1 MALVDSNTYIEPT
14 SGTSLNA
21 SRSQVNNS
29 LRSILTNFRSTATP
43 AALNI
48 TASGDNIG
56 EQDGML
62 FRSATTNALYISD
75 SVHVKSSPVGGNFTR
90 VGIGN
95 RVENGIGAL
104 AANIA
109 SYEIGELVATPSA
122 SGGLSANARLY
133 LITDNSGAMTGVKDM
148 GIPPTNGSVTN
159 TMLQLNSIT
168 ADRIKD
174 GNVTLAKADFTTGS
188 GDGASG
194 SAATLKLSSAAGQDT
209 SLGFGT
215 RNSANVALVWIDSA
229 TGPTAGLNL
238 YDQTDA
244 YAPMASNLALQSA
257 IQGGTTAPVPIVP
270 AGSIIAWSG
279 SSAPSGWVLCDGSAI
294 SRTTYAALF
303 AIAGT
308 AYGEGNG
315 STTFNVPDLQDRL
328 PLGKGTNNGTLGTQ
342 TGSMSASSVITT
354 ASGGSGGLSFQSA
367 TVDDTFSAGTK
378 DISQTTI
385 LKATSGDL
393 VTQAAHT
400 HNATIPTSVVNYII
414 KT

>member
-21 SRSQVNNS
+21 SRTQFNNS
-29 LRSILTNFRSTATP
+29 LRSILTNFRSTSPP
-43 AALNI
+43 AGTNI
-48 TASGDNIG
+48 TASGVNIG

-95 RVENGIGAL
+95 RVENGITAL
-104 AANIA
+104 VANIA
-109 SYEIGELVATPSA
+109 TYEIGELVATPSA
-122 SGGLSANARLY
+122 SGALSANARLY
-133 LITDNSGAMTGVKDM
+133 LITDNSAAASSFKDI

-159 TMLQLNSIT
+159 TMIQLSSIT
-168 ADRIKD
+168 SDRIKN

-194 SAATLKLSSAAGQDT
+194 VAATLKLSSAAGSDT

-215 RNSANVALVWIDSA
+215 RNAANVALVWIDSA
-229 TGPTAGLNL
+229 TGHTAGLNL
-238 YDQTDA
+238 YDQTNA

-270 AGSIIAWSG
+270 AGSIMAWSG
-279 SSAPSGWVLCDGSAI
+279 SSAPSGWVLCDGTAI

-303 AIAGT
+303 AVAGT
-308 AYGEGNG
+308 GYGVGDG
-315 STTFNVPDLQDRL
+315 STTFNVPDLRDRL
-328 PLGKGTNNGTLGTQ
+328 PLGKGTNNSTLGTQ
-342 TGSMSASSVITT
+342 TGSMPASSVLTT
-354 ASGGSGGLSFQSA
+354 SSSGSGGLTLSS
-367 TVDDTFSAGTK
+367 DTINDTLASGTK
-378 DISQTTI
+378 DVAQISYLTN
-385 LKATSGDL
+385 

-400 HNATIPTSVVNYII
+400 HTVTVPTSVVNYII

>member
-1 MALVDSNTYIEPT
+1 MALIDSNTYIEPT
-14 SGTSLNA
+14 AGTSLNA
-21 SRSQVNNS
+21 SRTQFNNS
-29 LRSILTNFRSTATP
+29 LRSLLTNFRSTSPPTGT
-43 AALNI
+43 NI
-48 TASGDNIG
+48 TASGSALG

-62 FRSATTNALYISD
+62 FRSSTTNALYVSD

-95 RVENGIGAL
+95 RVENGIAAL

-133 LITDNSGAMTGVKDM
+133 LITDNSAAMTGVKDI

-159 TMLQLNSIT
+159 TMIQLATLT

-188 GDGASG
+188 GDGGVGA
-194 SAATLKLSSAAGQDT
+194 AATLKISSGAGSDT
-209 SLGFGT
+209 SIGFGT
-215 RNSANVALVWIDSA
+215 RNTANIALIHVDSGVGVDSGLKVINQSSAYVPV
-229 TGPTAGLNL
+229 T
-238 YDQTDA
+238 
-244 YAPMASNLALQSA
+244 SNLALQSA
-257 IQGGTTAPVPIVP
+257 IQGGTTAPVPVVP
-270 AGSIIAWSG
+270 AGSVIAWSG
-279 SSAPSGWVLCDGSAI
+279 SSAPSGWLLCDGSAI

-303 AIAGT
+303 AVAGT
-308 AYGEGNG
+308 SYGVGDG

-342 TGSMSASSVITT
+342 TGSMAASSVVTT
-354 ASGGSGGLSFQSA
+354 SSSGSGGLTLGTD
-367 TVDDTFSAGTK
+367 TVDDTLSSGTK
-378 DISQTTI
+378 DVSQISYV
-385 LKATSGDL
+385 TS
-393 VTQAAHT
+393 VSQAAHT
-400 HNATIPTSVVNYII
+400 HTVTVPTSVVNYII

>member
-1 MALVDSNTYIEPT
+1 MATINSNTFIEPT
-14 SGTSLNA
+14 AGTSLNT
-21 SRSQVNNS
+21 SRTQYNNS
-29 LRSILTNFRSTATP
+29 LRSLLTNFKSTANP
-43 AALNI
+43 SGQNI
-48 TASGDNIG
+48 TASGSNIG

-62 FRSATTNALYISD
+62 FRSAKTNALYISD

-95 RVENGIGAL
+95 RVENGIAAL

-109 SYEIGELVATPSA
+109 TYEIGELVATPSA
-122 SGGLSANARLY
+122 SGALSGNARLY
-133 LITDNSGAMTGVKDM
+133 LITDNSGAMSGVKDM

-159 TMLQLNSIT
+159 TMIQLSSIT
-168 ADRIKD
+168 ADRIKN

-194 SAATLKLSSAAGQDT
+194 AAATLKLSSAAGADT

-215 RNSANVALVWIDSA
+215 RNSSNVALVWIDSA

-238 YDQTDA
+238 YDQTNA

-257 IQGGTTAPVPIVP
+257 VQGGTTTPVPVVP

-279 SSAPSGWVLCDGSAI
+279 SSAPSGYLICDGSAI

-303 AIAGT
+303 AVAGT
-308 AYGEGNG
+308 SYGVGDG
-315 STTFNVPDLQDRL
+315 STTFNVPDLRDRL
-328 PLGKGTNNGTLGTQ
+328 PLGKGSNNGTIGTQ
-342 TGSMSASSVITT
+342 TGSMSASSVLTT
-354 ASGGSGGLSFQSA
+354 SSSGSGGLTLSSD
-367 TVDDTFSAGTK
+367 TVDDTLTSGTK
-378 DISQTTI
+378 DVSQISYLTN
-385 LKATSGDL
+385 

-400 HNATIPTSVVNYII
+400 HTVTVPTSVVNYII